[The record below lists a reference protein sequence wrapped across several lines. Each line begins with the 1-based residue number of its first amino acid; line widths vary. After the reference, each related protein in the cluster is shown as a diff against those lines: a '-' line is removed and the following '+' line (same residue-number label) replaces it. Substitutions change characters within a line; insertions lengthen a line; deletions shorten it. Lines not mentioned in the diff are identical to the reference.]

1 MAIEFVGGNTAGKLG
16 ATSGDTTI
24 ALNASLTGGIASA
37 VAAGDLVIAAFSTGS
52 AADRTLAITDG
63 TNAYTLIDSEL
74 YQNDTEDTNL
84 RVAYKF
90 MGATP
95 DAATTF
101 GPTGNA
107 ADAGAMAV
115 YVFRG
120 VDQGT
125 PLDVAAV
132 AASGI
137 DSQLVNP
144 GPITPSSAGAYI
156 VCVGAGARETLGDFS
171 SSDLT
176 DFRTQSGSDDTND
189 TTLGI
194 GHKPDWASGEFNP
207 AAWTHSAGDSTA
219 YSWASLTIAL
229 RASVPFGMPVLG
241 NRRKAIALA
250 SMLAT
255 AFIAPPPQP
264 QVAKKFSPALFEVAA
279 VADEPPGGYS
289 PKIVSIDDPHPP
301 QRGAQ
306 IAPLLDQPV
315 VVDDKIPYRQPS
327 LAYWVPEY
335 VAPQVGAK
343 MAPLLE
349 QQVVAEEKT
358 PYQRPPDVTLHWIP
372 SYVQPQRLVQLTPP
386 PAYVTPGN
394 EDEPPGGS
402 APKIVSIDDL
412 PLPQVGARVAPLLE
426 QPAVVADDPP
436 FRYRRF
442 QWGEGP
448 AVVTEITL
456 SGLIEPVDGPPR
468 FRPFQDTSLWQ
479 PGPPEPIVHKKVPNA
494 FLHLLIEDNHEPP
507 GGSSPKIV
515 AVDDPPLPQRGAKYP
530 HITVAVVADDP
541 PRLKQS
547 QDRSAWQVQAPQPQ
561 VGARLTPPSVDEP
574 PRKKVDQDRS
584 AWHFAA
590 QLPQVGAKYPI
601 PTPVVAD
608 EPHRRRGFQDTAAW
622 QPPAPLPTLRKKLP
636 VDITALDVQ
645 DNDEPQRLKPSQD
658 RTAWQPP
665 PPLPTLGGK
674 LHPDI
679 LENLEPP
686 VVVPDATGGGWFV
699 TGHLGKPRG
708 GTVTRIIDSG
718 ESDDERRARAFAE
731 MVGDLETVIEEKKPV
746 KVAKAVKI
754 VKRIAKQAPQDTSR
768 SDELIKALRR
778 AEAARAE
785 AERIEQLRIAM
796 AIAHDIERA
805 LIAAAM
811 LRYQNEQALIAL
823 LLAD

>member
-24 ALNASLTGGIASA
+24 ALDASLTGGIASA

-132 AASGI
+132 AAGATNT
-137 DSQLVNP
+137 QLVDP
-144 GPITPSSAGAYI
+144 APITPANAGAYI
-156 VCVGAGARETLGDFS
+156 VVVGAGAREGLGDFS

-207 AAWTHSAGDSTA
+207 AAWTHGAADSTN

-241 NRRKAIALA
+241 NRRKAVALA

-255 AFIAPPPQP
+255 AFIAAPPQP
-264 QVAKKFSPALFEVAA
+264 QVAKKFNPALFEVAA

-289 PKIVSIDDPHPP
+289 PKIVSVDDPHQP

-315 VVDDKIPYRQPS
+315 VADD
-327 LAYWVPEY
+327 
-335 VAPQVGAK
+335 
-343 MAPLLE
+343 
-349 QQVVAEEKT
+349 KT
-358 PYQRPPDVTLHWIP
+358 PYQRPPDLTLHWIP
-372 SYVQPQRLVQLTPP
+372 EYVSPQRLAYLTPP
-386 PAYVTPGN
+386 PAYLIPGN

-402 APKIVSIDDL
+402 SVKIVSVDDP
-412 PLPQVGARVAPLLE
+412 PLPQVGARIAPFV
-426 QPAVVADDPP
+426 QPPAVVDDPP

-442 QWGEGP
+442 QWGEGA
-448 AVVTEITL
+448 AVVTEI
-456 SGLIEPVDGPPR
+456 SFGSLIEPVDDPPR
-468 FRPFQDTSLWQ
+468 FRPFQDTSNWQ
-479 PGPPEPIVHKKVPNA
+479 PGPPAPIVHKKVANT
-494 FLHLLIEDNHEPP
+494 FLHLLVEDNHEPP

-515 AVDDPPLPQRGAKYP
+515 SIDDPPLPQVGGKIAAALYVP
-530 HITVAVVADDP
+530 PTADDP

-547 QDRSAWQVQAPQPQ
+547 QDRSAWQVQPPQPQ
-561 VGARLTPPSVDEP
+561 TGAKLTPPSVDEP
-574 PRKKVDQDRS
+574 PLKKVDQDRS

-608 EPHRRRGFQDTAAW
+608 EPPRKGGFQDTAAW
-622 QPPAPLPTLRKKLP
+622 QPLAPLPTLGTKLP
-636 VDITALDVQ
+636 PSITNLVVE
-645 DNDEPQRLKPSQD
+645 DNDEPPRLKQSQD

-665 PPLPTLGGK
+665 PPLPTLSGK
-674 LHPDI
+674 LHADI
-679 LENLEPP
+679 LHVEEVPP
-686 VVVPDATGGGWFV
+686 VVEPPDGGGGRLAWSGSSF
-699 TGHLGKPRG
+699 
-708 GTVTRIIDSG
+708 TRDRYNRLRKAIR
-718 ESDDERRARAFAE
+718 EAE
-731 MVGDLETVIEEKKPV
+731 E
-746 KVAKAVKI
+746 
-754 VKRIAKQAPQDTSR
+754 
-768 SDELIKALRR
+768 R
-778 AEAARAE
+778 AEGRTGY
-785 AERIEQLRIAM
+785 R
-796 AIAHDIERA
+796 
-805 LIAAAM
+805 
-811 LRYQNEQALIAL
+811 
-823 LLAD
+823 

>member
-132 AASGI
+132 AAGALNT
-137 DSQLVNP
+137 QLVDP
-144 GPITPSSAGAYI
+144 APITPVSAGAYI
-156 VCVGAGARETLGDFS
+156 VCVGAGAREGLGDFS

-207 AAWTHSAGDSTA
+207 AAWTHSAGDSTN
-219 YSWASLTIAL
+219 YSWAALTIAL
-229 RASVPFGMPVLG
+229 RPEVPFGMPLLG
-241 NRRKAIALA
+241 SRRKAIALA

-255 AFIAPPPQP
+255 AFIAAPPHP
-264 QVAKKFSPALFEVAA
+264 QVGAKFNPALFEVAA
-279 VADEPPGGYS
+279 TADEPPGGYS
-289 PKIVSIDDPHPP
+289 PKIVSVDDPALP
-301 QRGAQ
+301 QVGAR

-343 MAPLLE
+343 LAPLLE
-349 QQVVAEEKT
+349 QQVAAEEKT

-402 APKIVSIDDL
+402 APKIVSLDDP
-412 PLPQVGARVAPLLE
+412 PLPQVGARIAPFV
-426 QPAVVADDPP
+426 QPPAVVDDPP

-442 QWGEGP
+442 QWGEGA
-448 AVVTEITL
+448 AVVTEI
-456 SGLIEPVDGPPR
+456 SFGSIIEPVDEPPR
-468 FRPFQDTSLWQ
+468 FRPFQDTSNWQ
-479 PGPPEPIVHKKVPNA
+479 PGPPAPIVHKKVANT
-494 FLHLLIEDNHEPP
+494 FLHRLVADNHEPP

-515 AVDDPPLPQRGAKYP
+515 AVDDPPLPQVGPKIAAALFVP
-530 HITVAVVADDP
+530 PAVDDP
-541 PRLKQS
+541 PRLKQ
-547 QDRSAWQVQAPQPQ
+547 
-561 VGARLTPPSVDEP
+561 
-574 PRKKVDQDRS
+574 
-584 AWHFAA
+584 
-590 QLPQVGAKYPI
+590 
-601 PTPVVAD
+601 
-608 EPHRRRGFQDTAAW
+608 
-622 QPPAPLPTLRKKLP
+622 
-636 VDITALDVQ
+636 
-645 DNDEPQRLKPSQD
+645 SQD

-665 PPLPTLGGK
+665 PPLPTLSVK
-674 LHPDI
+674 LHADV
-679 LENLEPP
+679 LHVEPEP
-686 VVVPDATGGGWFV
+686 EVEEEATGGGWFV

-708 GTVTRIIDSG
+708 GVVKRIIDDG
-718 ESDDERRARAFAE
+718 ETDDERRQRVFKE
-731 MVGDLETVIEEKKPV
+731 ILGDLEQVVEDKKPV
-746 KVAKAVKI
+746 KVAQAVKAI
-754 VKRIAKQAPQDTSR
+754 KRIAKQAPQDTTR

-785 AERIEQLRIAM
+785 AERLEQLRIAM

-805 LIAAAM
+805 LMAAAM
-811 LRYQNEQALIAL
+811 LKYQNEQALIAL

>member
-1 MAIEFVGGNTAGKLG
+1 MAIEFVGGNTAGKAG

-37 VAAGDLVIAAFSTGS
+37 VSAGDLVIAAFSTGS

-63 TNAYTLIDSEL
+63 TNAYTLIGSEL
-74 YQNDTEDTNL
+74 YFNDTEDVNL

-120 VDQGT
+120 VDPG
-125 PLDVAAV
+125 AAISTLFIS
-132 AASGI
+132 ASGG
-137 DSQLVNP
+137 DSLLANP
-144 GPITPSSAGAYI
+144 PAITPSIAGTYI
-156 VCVGAGARETLGDFS
+156 VCVGAAALEGVGTFS

-176 DFRTQSGSDDTND
+176 DFRSQAGTDDTND

-194 GHKPDWASGEFNP
+194 GHKPDWTSGEFNP
-207 AAWTHSAGDSTA
+207 AAWTHGVTDNAA
-219 YSWASLTIAL
+219 YSWAAMSILL
-229 RASVPFGMPVLG
+229 PPVVPFGPPLLG
-241 NRRKAIALA
+241 NKRRAAA
-250 SMLAT
+250 MAAMLAT

-264 QVAKKFSPALFEVAA
+264 QVAKKFNPALFEVAA

-306 IAPLLDQPV
+306 IAPLLEQPV

-386 PAYVTPGN
+386 PVYLTPGN
-394 EDEPPGGS
+394 EDEPPGGF
-402 APKIVSIDDL
+402 APKIVSFDDP
-412 PLPQVGARVAPLLE
+412 PLPQVGARIAPLLE
-426 QPAVVADDPP
+426 QAPAVVDDPP

-442 QWGEGP
+442 QWGEGAP
-448 AVVTEITL
+448 VVTEIVL
-456 SGLIEPVDGPPR
+456 APLIEPVDLPPP
-468 FRPFQDTSLWQ
+468 FVPFQDTTLWQ
-479 PGPPEPIVHKKVPNA
+479 PGPPLPTLNVKLVLEREP
-494 FLHLLIEDNHEPP
+494 
-507 GGSSPKIV
+507 
-515 AVDDPPLPQRGAKYP
+515 
-530 HITVAVVADDP
+530 DDP
-541 PRLKQS
+541 PRLK
-547 QDRSAWQVQAPQPQ
+547 
-561 VGARLTPPSVDEP
+561 
-574 PRKKVDQDRS
+574 
-584 AWHFAA
+584 HN
-590 QLPQVGAKYPI
+590 QL
-601 PTPVVAD
+601 
-608 EPHRRRGFQDTAAW
+608 
-622 QPPAPLPTLRKKLP
+622 
-636 VDITALDVQ
+636 
-645 DNDEPQRLKPSQD
+645 QD

-665 PPLPTLGGK
+665 PPLPTLSGK
-674 LHPDI
+674 LHADV
-679 LENLEPP
+679 LHVEPAAEE
-686 VVVPDATGGGWFV
+686 ATGGGWFV

-708 GTVTRIIDSG
+708 GVVKRIIDDG
-718 ESDDERRARAFAE
+718 ETDDERRQRVFKE
-731 MVGDLETVIEEKKPV
+731 ILGDLEQVVEDKKPV
-746 KVAKAVKI
+746 KVAQAVKAI
-754 VKRIAKQAPQDTSR
+754 KRIAKQAPQQTTR

-785 AERIEQLRIAM
+785 AERLEQLRIAM

-811 LRYQNEQALIAL
+811 LKYQNEQALIAL

>member
-1 MAIEFVGGNTAGKLG
+1 MSVTITQTANPAGQG
-16 ATSGDTTI
+16 TGTTI
-24 ALNASLTGGIASA
+24 TYSTVDIGAADPSRIVA
-37 VAAGDLVIAAFSTGS
+37 VAAGTELTGGEPVSATIDYGSGAVAMVPGTLGDQAAVSAQWFFLAVPTGTSANIAITFAASHADGTTQHIAVYRVLDGRVTGGS
-52 AADRTLAITDG
+52 SVADTDADPISSGVVTIPTGGGLLAISSMAADNSTRTWAG
-63 TNAYTLIDSEL
+63 A
-74 YQNDTEDTNL
+74 TEDI
-84 RVAYKF
+84 
-90 MGATP
+90 
-95 DAATTF
+95 D
-101 GPTGNA
+101 
-107 ADAGAMAV
+107 ADAGTFQFTTAMSTTAGTPTITVSGANTEDGALSWLIFSPADRPPIGNKRRAAAMA
-115 YVFRG
+115 
-120 VDQGT
+120 
-125 PLDVAAV
+125 A
-132 AASGI
+132 
-137 DSQLVNP
+137 
-144 GPITPSSAGAYI
+144 
-156 VCVGAGARETLGDFS
+156 
-171 SSDLT
+171 
-176 DFRTQSGSDDTND
+176 
-189 TTLGI
+189 
-194 GHKPDWASGEFNP
+194 
-207 AAWTHSAGDSTA
+207 
-219 YSWASLTIAL
+219 
-229 RASVPFGMPVLG
+229 
-241 NRRKAIALA
+241 
-250 SMLAT
+250 MLAT

-264 QVAKKFSPALFEVAA
+264 QVGTKLSPALFEVAA

-349 QQVVAEEKT
+349 QQAAAEEKT
-358 PYQRPPDVTLHWIP
+358 PYQRPPDVTRHWIP

-386 PAYVTPGN
+386 PAYLIPGN

-402 APKIVSIDDL
+402 SVKIVSIDDP
-412 PLPQVGARVAPLLE
+412 PLPQVGARIASLLE

-436 FRYRRF
+436 FRFRQF

-456 SGLIEPVDGPPR
+456 SGLIEPVDLPPR
-468 FRPFQDTSLWQ
+468 FRPFQDTTLWQ

-561 VGARLTPPSVDEP
+561 VGAKLTPPSV
-574 PRKKVDQDRS
+574 
-584 AWHFAA
+584 
-590 QLPQVGAKYPI
+590 
-601 PTPVVAD
+601 D

-622 QPPAPLPTLRKKLP
+622 QPPAPLPTLRTKLP
-636 VDITALDVQ
+636 VDVTNLVVQ

-665 PPLPTLGGK
+665 PPLPILGGK

-785 AERIEQLRIAM
+785 AERLEQLRIAM

-811 LRYQNEQALIAL
+811 LKYQNEQALIAL

>member
-1 MAIEFVGGNTAGKLG
+1 MAIEFVGGNTAGKAG

-37 VAAGDLVIAAFSTGS
+37 VSAGDLVIAAFSTGA

-63 TNAYTLIDSEL
+63 TNAYTLIGSEL
-74 YQNDTEDTNL
+74 YFNDTEDVNL

-101 GPTGNA
+101 GPTGAA

-120 VDQGT
+120 VDPG
-125 PLDVAAV
+125 AAISTLFIS
-132 AASGI
+132 ASGG
-137 DSQLVNP
+137 DSLLANP
-144 GPITPSSAGAYI
+144 PAITPSIAGTYI
-156 VCVGAGARETLGDFS
+156 VCVGGAALEGVGTFS

-176 DFRTQSGSDDTND
+176 DFRSQAGSDDTND

-194 GHKPDWASGEFNP
+194 GHKPDWTSGEFNP
-207 AAWTHSAGDSTA
+207 AAWTHGVTDNAA
-219 YSWASLTIAL
+219 YSWAAMSILL
-229 RASVPFGMPVLG
+229 PPEVPFGPPLLG
-241 NRRKAIALA
+241 NKRRAAA
-250 SMLAT
+250 MAAMLAT

-264 QVAKKFSPALFEVAA
+264 QVAKKFNPALFEVAA

-349 QQVVAEEKT
+349 QPAAEEKT

-372 SYVQPQRLVQLTPP
+372 DYVQPQRLVQLTPP

-402 APKIVSIDDL
+402 APKIVSLDDP
-412 PLPQVGARVAPLLE
+412 PLPQVGARIAPLLE
-426 QPAVVADDPP
+426 QPVVVADDPP

-442 QWGEGP
+442 QWGEGAP
-448 AVVTEITL
+448 VVTEITL
-456 SGLIEPVDGPPR
+456 GGLIEPVDLPPR

-479 PGPPEPIVHKKVPNA
+479 PGPPLPTLNKKLV
-494 FLHLLIEDNHEPP
+494 L
-507 GGSSPKIV
+507 
-515 AVDDPPLPQRGAKYP
+515 DDP
-530 HITVAVVADDP
+530 DDP
-541 PRLKQS
+541 PRLKRS
-547 QDRSAWQVQAPQPQ
+547 QDRSAWQAAQQQPQTGAKYPHIAVVVADKTPSALKFQDTTAWTPPYIAPQTG
-561 VGARLTPPSVDEP
+561 VKLTPPSV
-574 PRKKVDQDRS
+574 
-584 AWHFAA
+584 
-590 QLPQVGAKYPI
+590 
-601 PTPVVAD
+601 D

-622 QPPAPLPTLRKKLP
+622 QPPAPLPTLRTKLP
-636 VDITALDVQ
+636 VDITNLVVQ
-645 DNDEPQRLKPSQD
+645 DNHDPQRLKRSQD

-708 GTVTRIIDSG
+708 GTVTRIVDSG

-731 MVGDLETVIEEKKPV
+731 MVGDLETVIGEKKPV
-746 KVAKAVKI
+746 KVAQAVKAI
-754 VKRIAKQAPQDTSR
+754 KRIAKQAPQQTTR
-768 SDELIKALRR
+768 SDDLIKALRR

-785 AERIEQLRIAM
+785 AERLEQLRIAM

-811 LRYQNEQALIAL
+811 LKYQNEQALIAL

>member
-24 ALNASLTGGIASA
+24 ALNGSLTGGIASA
-37 VAAGDLVIAAFSTGS
+37 VSAGDLVIAAFSTGS

-132 AASGI
+132 AAGATNT
-137 DSQLVNP
+137 QLVDP
-144 GPITPSSAGAYI
+144 APITPVSAGAYI
-156 VCVGAGARETLGDFS
+156 VCVGAGAREGLGDFS

-194 GHKPDWASGEFNP
+194 GHKPDWAAGEFNP
-207 AAWTHSAGDSTA
+207 AAWTHGAADSTN

-229 RASVPFGMPVLG
+229 RPEVPLGMPVLG

-255 AFIAPPPQP
+255 AFIAAPPHP

-306 IAPLLDQPV
+306 IASLLEQPV
-315 VVDDKIPYRQPS
+315 VVDD
-327 LAYWVPEY
+327 
-335 VAPQVGAK
+335 
-343 MAPLLE
+343 
-349 QQVVAEEKT
+349 KT

-372 SYVQPQRLVQLTPP
+372 EYVSPQRLAYLTPP
-386 PAYVTPGN
+386 PVYLTPGN

-402 APKIVSIDDL
+402 SPKVVSFDDP
-412 PLPQVGARVAPLLE
+412 PLPQVGARIAGILYEP
-426 QPAVVADDPP
+426 PAVVADDPP

-448 AVVTEITL
+448 AVVTEI
-456 SGLIEPVDGPPR
+456 SFGSIIEPVDGPPR
-468 FRPFQDTSLWQ
+468 FRPFQDTSNWQ

-515 AVDDPPLPQRGAKYP
+515 SVDDPPLPQVSGKIAAALFVP
-530 HITVAVVADDP
+530 PAVDDP
-541 PRLKQS
+541 PRLKQ
-547 QDRSAWQVQAPQPQ
+547 
-561 VGARLTPPSVDEP
+561 
-574 PRKKVDQDRS
+574 
-584 AWHFAA
+584 
-590 QLPQVGAKYPI
+590 
-601 PTPVVAD
+601 
-608 EPHRRRGFQDTAAW
+608 
-622 QPPAPLPTLRKKLP
+622 
-636 VDITALDVQ
+636 
-645 DNDEPQRLKPSQD
+645 SQD

-665 PPLPTLGGK
+665 PPLPTLSGK
-674 LHPDI
+674 LHADV
-679 LENLEPP
+679 LHVEPEP
-686 VVVPDATGGGWFV
+686 EVEEATGGGWFV

-708 GTVTRIIDSG
+708 GVVKRIIDDG
-718 ESDDERRARAFAE
+718 ETDDERRQRVFKE
-731 MVGDLETVIEEKKPV
+731 ILGDLEQVVEEKKPF
-746 KVAKAVKI
+746 KVAQAVKAI
-754 VKRIAKQAPQDTSR
+754 KRIAKQAPQQTTR
-768 SDELIKALRR
+768 SDELINALRR

-785 AERIEQLRIAM
+785 AERLEQLRIAM

-811 LRYQNEQALIAL
+811 LKYQNEQALIAL

>member
-1 MAIEFVGGNTAGKLG
+1 MAVVITQTANPLGSDGVGTTTKTYSGVDIGAADPSRIIAVTVGTELTNGTPSTTATIGGLAMTPGNLG
-16 ATSGDTTI
+16 AQGDIGARCYYREFPTGTTADIAITYDASQGDTTQKI
-24 ALNASLTGGIASA
+24 AVYRVVDGRVTGGSA
-37 VAAGDLVIAAFSTGS
+37 VGDTDADPISSGAVTVPTSGGLLAISS
-52 AADRTLAITDG
+52 MAADTTTRTWAG
-63 TNAYTLIDSEL
+63 A
-74 YQNDTEDTNL
+74 TEDL
-84 RVAYKF
+84 DV
-90 MGATP
+90 
-95 DAATTF
+95 
-101 GPTGNA
+101 
-107 ADAGAMAV
+107 DAGTFRFTTAMSTTGGVATLTVSGANTEDGALAWLIFSPADRPPIGNKRRAAAMA
-115 YVFRG
+115 
-120 VDQGT
+120 
-125 PLDVAAV
+125 A
-132 AASGI
+132 
-137 DSQLVNP
+137 
-144 GPITPSSAGAYI
+144 
-156 VCVGAGARETLGDFS
+156 
-171 SSDLT
+171 
-176 DFRTQSGSDDTND
+176 
-189 TTLGI
+189 
-194 GHKPDWASGEFNP
+194 
-207 AAWTHSAGDSTA
+207 
-219 YSWASLTIAL
+219 
-229 RASVPFGMPVLG
+229 
-241 NRRKAIALA
+241 
-250 SMLAT
+250 MLAT

-264 QVAKKFSPALFEVAA
+264 QVGTKLSPALFEVAA
-279 VADEPPGGYS
+279 VADEPPGGYA

-349 QQVVAEEKT
+349 QQAAAEEKT

-386 PAYVTPGN
+386 PAYLIPGN

-402 APKIVSIDDL
+402 SVKIVSIDDP
-412 PLPQVGARVAPLLE
+412 PLPQVGARIAPLLD
-426 QPAVVADDPP
+426 QPVVVADDPP
-436 FRYRRF
+436 FRFRQF

-561 VGARLTPPSVDEP
+561 VGAKLTPPSVDSP

-622 QPPAPLPTLRKKLP
+622 QPPAPLPTLRTKLP
-636 VDITALDVQ
+636 VDITNLVVQ

-665 PPLPTLGGK
+665 PPLPTLSGK

-708 GTVTRIIDSG
+708 GTVVRIVDDG
-718 ESDDERRARAFAE
+718 ESDDERRQRVFKE
-731 MVGDLETVIEEKKPV
+731 ILGDLEQVVEEKKPV
-746 KVAKAVKI
+746 KVAQAVKAI
-754 VKRIAKQAPQDTSR
+754 KRIAKQAPQDTTR

-785 AERIEQLRIAM
+785 AERLEQLRIAM

-811 LRYQNEQALIAL
+811 LRHQNEQALIAL

>member
-1 MAIEFVGGNTAGKLG
+1 MAVSITQTANPDGAGTGTTITYSTVDIGAADPSRIVVVVAGTELTNGEPVSATIDFGGGAVAMTAG
-16 ATSGDTTI
+16 
-24 ALNASLTGGIASA
+24 
-37 VAAGDLVIAAFSTGS
+37 
-52 AADRTLAITDG
+52 
-63 TNAYTLIDSEL
+63 
-74 YQNDTEDTNL
+74 
-84 RVAYKF
+84 
-90 MGATP
+90 
-95 DAATTF
+95 
-101 GPTGNA
+101 
-107 ADAGAMAV
+107 
-115 YVFRG
+115 
-120 VDQGT
+120 
-125 PLDVAAV
+125 
-132 AASGI
+132 
-137 DSQLVNP
+137 
-144 GPITPSSAGAYI
+144 
-156 VCVGAGARETLGDFS
+156 TLGDFGAVS
-171 SSDLT
+171 SRIFYRAVPTGTSADIAVTFGASHADGTTQHIAVYRAVDAAVTAESATGDT
-176 DFRTQSGSDDTND
+176 DADPITSGGVTIPTGGGLLAISSMAAD
-189 TTLGI
+189 TTTRTWGGATEDIDADAGTFRFTTAMSTTGGVATLTVSGANGEDGALSWLIFSPADRPPI
-194 GHKPDWASGEFNP
+194 GNKRR
-207 AAWTHSAGDSTA
+207 AAAMA
-219 YSWASLTIAL
+219 A
-229 RASVPFGMPVLG
+229 
-241 NRRKAIALA
+241 
-250 SMLAT
+250 MLAT
-255 AFIAPPPQP
+255 AFIAAPPQP
-264 QVAKKFSPALFEVAA
+264 QVGAKFNPALFEVSAA
-279 VADEPPGGYS
+279 TPDEPPGGYS
-289 PKIVSIDDPHPP
+289 PKIVSVDDPHPP

-349 QQVVAEEKT
+349 QQVAAEEKT

-402 APKIVSIDDL
+402 APKIVSLDDP
-412 PLPQVGARVAPLLE
+412 PLPQVGARIASLLE

-448 AVVTEITL
+448 AVVTEIDFG
-456 SGLIEPVDGPPR
+456 SIVEPVDEPPR
-468 FRPFQDTSLWQ
+468 FRPFQDTSNWQ
-479 PGPPEPIVHKKVPNA
+479 PGPPAPIVHKKVANT
-494 FLHLLIEDNHEPP
+494 FLHRLVADNHEPP

-561 VGARLTPPSVDEP
+561 TGARLTPPSVDEP

-622 QPPAPLPTLRKKLP
+622 QPLAPLPTLRTKLP
-636 VDITALDVQ
+636 VDITNLVVQ

-665 PPLPTLGGK
+665 PPLPTLSGK

-718 ESDDERRARAFAE
+718 ESDDERRQRVFKE
-731 MVGDLETVIEEKKPV
+731 ILGDLEQVVEEKKPV
-746 KVAKAVKI
+746 KVAQAVKAI
-754 VKRIAKQAPQDTSR
+754 KRIAKQAPQQTTR

-785 AERIEQLRIAM
+785 AERLEQLRIAM